1 MKRSLAFGL
10 MNLVLISFSFANG
23 AGTNIDKRP
32 RGTAQVDEAY
42 TEALKM
48 RQSAP
53 DRNENKSRAAMRAN
67 PRNGAMVESFGHVT
81 SQEEKAQLQEEKKL
95 HERKNSSEEK

>member
-1 MKRSLAFGL
+1 MKKCFAFSL
-10 MNLVLISFSFANG
+10 NLALISFSFANG
-23 AGTNIDKRP
+23 TGKNIDKMP

-48 RQSAP
+48 RESAP

-67 PRNGAMVESFGHVT
+67 PRNEAMVDSFGHVT
-81 SQEEKAQLQEEKKL
+81 SQEDKAQLQEEKK
-95 HERKNSSEEK
+95 SEEKEKGR

>member
-1 MKRSLAFGL
+1 MKKYLAFAL
-10 MNLVLISFSFANG
+10 MNLSLISFSFANG
-23 AGTNIDKRP
+23 AGMNIDQKP

-48 RQSAP
+48 RESAP

-67 PRNGAMVESFGHVT
+67 PRNEAMVESFGHVT
-81 SQEEKAQLQEEKKL
+81 SQEEKAQLQEEKK
-95 HERKNSSEEK
+95 NEEKDKGR